1 MVQRLL
7 YTWIFPST
15 IRINLTDLSLSGTIK
30 CENCPKSPTKN
41 KSLCLSALNIYME
54 NAQLTIAD
62 MASLKGLLEAAAN
75 RGAFKAHEMSTV
87 GAIYDKLSK
96 FVEVTTAQLAEQQA
110 QGEQNA

>member
-1 MVQRLL
+1 MSCLSKSNTKTSSCIVKCQYIGLK
-7 YTWIFPST
+7 I
-15 IRINLTDLSLSGTIK
+15 LSLYFYR
-30 CENCPKSPTKN
+30 
-41 KSLCLSALNIYME
+41 LNIYME

-62 MASLKGLLEAAAN
+62 MASLKSLLEAAAN
-75 RGAFKAHEMSTV
+75 RGAFKAQEMSTV

>member
-1 MVQRLL
+1 
-7 YTWIFPST
+7 
-15 IRINLTDLSLSGTIK
+15 LSLSGTIK

-110 QGEQNA
+110 QGEQHA

>member
-1 MVQRLL
+1 
-7 YTWIFPST
+7 
-15 IRINLTDLSLSGTIK
+15 LSLSGTIK

>member
-1 MVQRLL
+1 
-7 YTWIFPST
+7 
-15 IRINLTDLSLSGTIK
+15 
-30 CENCPKSPTKN
+30 
-41 KSLCLSALNIYME
+41 LSALNIYME

-110 QGEQNA
+110 QGEQHA

>member
-1 MVQRLL
+1 
-7 YTWIFPST
+7 
-15 IRINLTDLSLSGTIK
+15 
-30 CENCPKSPTKN
+30 
-41 KSLCLSALNIYME
+41 ME

-87 GAIYDKLSK
+87 GVIYDKLSK